1 MSKFDFRNIEK
12 VPGKCGGRAVIAD
25 TRIRVSLIL
34 ELYREGMTVEEI
46 VQHYP
51 HVRPADVHD
60 ALAYAY
66 EHYLEIE
73 GDILDDREADGQ
85 RAKIDL
91 RERGID
97 EQQAADLRRRLVSFA
112 EDWER
117 PEMEAYDAL

>member
-1 MSKFDFRNIEK
+1 MNKFDFRNIEK

-34 ELYREGMTVEEI
+34 SLYREGMTVEEI

-66 EHYLEIE
+66 EHVDEI
-73 GDILDDREADGQ
+73 Q
-85 RAKIDL
+85 
-91 RERGID
+91 
-97 EQQAADLRRRLVSFA
+97 ADLDADDEA
-112 EDWER
+112 EVKKLYPGGR
-117 PEMEAYDAL
+117 PAEAKTS